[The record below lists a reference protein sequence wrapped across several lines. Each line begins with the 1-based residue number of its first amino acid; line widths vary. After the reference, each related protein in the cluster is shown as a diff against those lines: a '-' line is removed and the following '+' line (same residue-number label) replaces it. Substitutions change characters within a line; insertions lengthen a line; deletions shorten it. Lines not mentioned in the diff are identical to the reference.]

1 MGRREDTQLKRNT
14 TADGR
19 YPGYEAVAPGL
30 EAVGGRRRSGRS
42 SETIIYWEWRGE
54 SRHPKNN
61 MPRRWHGQMELE
73 VDGATVTLFPC
84 DFQLA

>member
-30 EAVGGRRRSGRS
+30 EAVGGRRSGRS
-42 SETIIYWEWRGE
+42 SETIIYREWRGE

-61 MPRRWHGQMELE
+61 MQYRGAGMARWNWKWTGPL
-73 VDGATVTLFPC
+73 
-84 DFQLA
+84 